1 MMMPLLWG
9 IVTLVVVVV
18 DILPRLVVV
27 VVHETQDAE
36 CLEIRHDLFVF
47 G

>member
-1 MMMPLLWG
+1 MMMPILWG
-9 IVTLVVVVV
+9 IITLVVVVV
-18 DILPRLVVV
+18 DILPRLVV